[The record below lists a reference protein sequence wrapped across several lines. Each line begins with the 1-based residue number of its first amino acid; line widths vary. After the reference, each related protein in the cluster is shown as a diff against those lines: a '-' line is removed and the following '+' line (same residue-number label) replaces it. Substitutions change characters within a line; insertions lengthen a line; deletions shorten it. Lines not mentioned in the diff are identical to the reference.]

1 MTDAL
6 KGWHEVALH
15 RDFDAIDGL
24 LAEDVIF
31 ESPIVHTPQVG
42 KAITAMYL
50 NAAVHVLGNDSFR
63 FVGEWKSERS
73 GVLEFMG
80 EVDGIKI
87 NGVDMIHW
95 NEAGLITHF
104 KVMVRPL
111 KAVNMLHRKMGEML
125 AATG

>member
-1 MTDAL
+1 MADAL
-6 KGWHEVALH
+6 KGRHEVAMH

-24 LAEDVIF
+24 LAEDVVF
-31 ESPIVHTPQVG
+31 ESPIVHTPQLG